1 MRVIRT
7 PRLSL
12 RWMAELLWT
21 LSAHRVSIRYKE
33 TLFGFGW
40 IFLQPVALTVIF
52 NYIHRVARIQ
62 TGNIPY
68 PLFAATGLVVW
79 SLTSL
84 VASQSAVAVAGQAPL
99 LKRIALPKIL
109 LPLSVVASSLADLC
123 VMAFLLVG
131 LFVYYHVLP
140 TWQSLWILVPF
151 AVHLSLLIGISCL
164 ISLAN
169 VFLRD
174 IGQAM
179 PSLLQLWFFASPIFY
194 PSSMVP
200 KEFGVLA
207 RWNPMSGII
216 DGYRTTL
223 LMGYPPSP
231 ESLWPATIVSLAICS
246 IGIFS
251 FRRMEGTVADM
262 I

>member
-1 MRVIRT
+1 
-7 PRLSL
+7 
-12 RWMAELLWT
+12 MAELLWT
-21 LSAHRVSIRYKE
+21 LSVHRVSVRYKE

-40 IFLQPVALTVIF
+40 IFLQPVALTMIF
-52 NYIHRVARIQ
+52 NYIHRVAKIQ
-62 TGNIPY
+62 TGGVPY

-99 LKRIALPKIL
+99 LKRIVLPKVL

-123 VMAFLLVG
+123 VMALLLVG
-131 LFVYYHVLP
+131 LFAYYHTLP
-140 TWQSLWILVPF
+140 TWQALWILVPF
-151 AVHLSLLIGISCL
+151 VVHLCFLVGISCL

-174 IGQAM
+174 IGQAT
-179 PSLLQLWFFASPIFY
+179 PFLLQLWFFASPVFY

-207 RWNPMSGII
+207 RWNPMTGLIE
-216 DGYRTTL
+216 GYRATL
-223 LMGYPPSP
+223 LMGQPPSP
-231 ESLWPATIVSLAICS
+231 ESLWPAAVVSLAVCS
-246 IGIFS
+246 IGIF
-251 FRRMEGTVADM
+251 FFQRTEGIVADM